1 MELDRW
7 CIMKNVVP
15 ISNYGKFII
24 DLETIMKKK
33 KMSKNRLCDLTGLK
47 FNALQRYYKN
57 TLKRV
62 DLDILAR
69 ICTALECNI
78 EDILKYVPEHK

>member
-1 MELDRW
+1 MIEKCR
-7 CIMKNVVP
+7 

-24 DLETIMKKK
+24 DLAPIMKNK

-69 ICTALECNI
+69 ICFALECNI
-78 EDILKYVPEHK
+78 NDIIKYMP

>member
-1 MELDRW
+1 ML
-7 CIMKNVVP
+7 K
-15 ISNYGKFII
+15 NYGKFII
-24 DLETIMKKK
+24 NLAPIMSEK
-33 KMSKNRLCDLTGLK
+33 KMSKNKLCNLTGLK

-69 ICTALECNI
+69 ICSALECNI
-78 EDILKYVPEHK
+78 SDIIKYIP

>member
-1 MELDRW
+1 ML
-7 CIMKNVVP
+7 M
-15 ISNYGKFII
+15 NYGKFII
-24 DLETIMKKK
+24 DLAPIMNKK
-33 KMSKNRLCDLTGLK
+33 KMSKNKLCNLTGLK

-69 ICTALECNI
+69 ICFALECNI
-78 EDILKYVPEHK
+78 NDIIKYIP

>member
-1 MELDRW
+1 MIEKCR
-7 CIMKNVVP
+7 

-24 DLETIMKKK
+24 DLAPIMKNK

-69 ICTALECNI
+69 ICFALECNI
-78 EDILKYVPEHK
+78 NDIIKYIP

>member
-1 MELDRW
+1 M
-7 CIMKNVVP
+7 ITKYP

-24 DLETIMKKK
+24 DLAPIMTKK
-33 KMSKNRLCDLTGLK
+33 KMSKNRLCELTGLK

-69 ICTALECNI
+69 ICFALECNI
-78 EDILKYVPEHK
+78 SDIIKYIPNN

>member
-1 MELDRW
+1 MLT
-7 CIMKNVVP
+7 
-15 ISNYGKFII
+15 NYGKFII
-24 DLETIMKKK
+24 DLAPIMKKK
-33 KMSKNRLCDLTGLK
+33 EMSKNKLCNLTGLK

-69 ICTALECNI
+69 ICFALECNI
-78 EDILKYVPEHK
+78 NDIIKYIP

>member
-1 MELDRW
+1 MLT
-7 CIMKNVVP
+7 
-15 ISNYGKFII
+15 NYGKFII
-24 DLETIMKKK
+24 DLAPIMQKKG
-33 KMSKNRLCDLTGLK
+33 MSKNKLCNLTGLK

-69 ICTALECNI
+69 ICFALECNI
-78 EDILKYVPEHK
+78 NDIIKYMP

>member
-1 MELDRW
+1 MIEKCR
-7 CIMKNVVP
+7 

-24 DLETIMKKK
+24 DLAPIMKNK

-69 ICTALECNI
+69 ICFALECNI
-78 EDILKYVPEHK
+78 NDIIKYIPNN